1 MLLTCSKEGNSFLMD
16 SESLKCLKEFKNAGK
31 PIRCGDISPLY
42 DHPKI
47 RKFHVL
53 VAGGQDAKE
62 VTTTAKG
69 EGGFEVRLHNFIQ
82 EEELAYIT
90 GHFGTVHT
98 LKFSPDGSGFASG
111 SEDGI
116 IRLNHFPPSY
126 YSKKFDW
133 VL

>member
-1 MLLTCSKEGNSFLMD
+1 MD
-16 SESLKCLKEFKNAGK
+16 AESLKTLKEFKNSGK

-69 EGGFEVRLHNFIQ
+69 EGGFEVRLYNFIQ

-126 YSKKFDW
+126 YAKKFD
-133 VL
+133 